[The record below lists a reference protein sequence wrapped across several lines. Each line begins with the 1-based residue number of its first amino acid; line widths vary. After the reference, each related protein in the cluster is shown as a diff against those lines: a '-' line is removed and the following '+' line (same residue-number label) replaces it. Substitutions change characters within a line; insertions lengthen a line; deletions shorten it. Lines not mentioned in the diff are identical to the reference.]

1 MYLQQKG
8 YIFLSTEKSSGKKK
22 SYHPTNLASNFEVL
36 VMLKDI
42 IILKAVCA
50 QHLDAHTLIAEAA
63 QIKSLRST
71 FEKSQPASLKQ
82 PCSYIAF
89 PILCSLP

>member
-1 MYLQQKG
+1 MYTGNGTLLRTFNRRGTFFFQQKN
-8 YIFLSTEKSSGKKK
+8 LQVKKK

-36 VMLKDI
+36 VTLKDI
-42 IILKAVCA
+42 IILKAICA

-71 FEKSQPASLKQ
+71 FENLSL
-82 PCSYIAF
+82 
-89 PILCSLP
+89 LP

>member
-8 YIFLSTEKSSGKKK
+8 YIFLSTEKSSGKKKK

-71 FEKSQPASLKQ
+71 FENLSL
-82 PCSYIAF
+82 
-89 PILCSLP
+89 LP